1 MPFLR
6 LATVAM
12 IGGVTLAAG
21 VAPASQ
27 STAETVEGNDN
38 RRPAGILADSVLTVQ
53 IYAARGAWR
62 PERDEGPALNVAA
75 FGEEGG
81 PLVTPAPLLR
91 VSEGTDVIIRVR
103 NTLAERLSI
112 HGLVTRPSVE
122 DAVFTVEPGRRA
134 KYGSRPARPARITT
148 GRQPPAPP

>member
-21 VAPASQ
+21 VAAAQ

-38 RRPAGILADSVLTVQ
+38 RRPAGILADSVLTVR

-62 PERDEGPALNVAA
+62 PERDEGPALNGAA

-81 PLVTPAPLLR
+81 PLVTPGPLLR

-112 HGLVTRPSVE
+112 HGLVTRP
-122 DAVFTVEPGRRA
+122 
-134 KYGSRPARPARITT
+134 ARPARITT